1 MKQVVILLSLLTF
14 TVNLF
19 TVEANG
25 LDSKGDFNQKFLE
38 ANQLMEEKAW
48 RESISIWQELYTMNN
63 TNANVNYKLGF
74 CYLQTANDKLKS
86 LTYLKTAASMEL
98 ARMYD
103 PYDPA
108 EVGAPIEAIF
118 YLGRAFHLNY
128 QMDDA
133 LSTYNL
139 LLGQINEK
147 HYLNKEA
154 LRQIAMCN
162 EAKHQL
168 ANPQNYLITN
178 VGNVVNTD
186 ANDYSPIV
194 SLDESALFFTSR
206 RVRGDSS
213 NNFIRDLDTGEY
225 KEDIYVSYKNLQD
238 EWTAP
243 ELLNI
248 NTDEHAASISVSPD
262 GQTLYIYYDEGG
274 NGQIYESVLVGET
287 WEEPVKLGSDINT
300 DAWETH
306 ATVSTDGKT
315 LYFVSNREGGYG
327 GRDIYRCVKLPNGEW
342 SKSLNI
348 GPNINTEYEEDAVF
362 LSADGKTLYFASTG
376 HKTMGG
382 FDIFYSTLGSDDEWS
397 EPENIGYPLN
407 TVDDDVFFYPTADQK
422 SAYYSS
428 RKEEGFGLKDI
439 YRIDMPDT
447 PLETD
452 LAVLKGY
459 IIASEG
465 EELPGDCYV
474 LVTSNK
480 NGEVTEYRPR
490 QRDGAYVA
498 ILPPCTGYH
507 IEYVIQREI
516 VHEEFINVPCESAY
530 NEIEKEIYLLP
541 LHLGDPPQVVVV
553 DKPTVDEP
561 VVDEP
566 IVDVPDLP
574 DTGFDPENPINVDVT
589 AVNAYF
595 ERFFVYDFHEFG
607 KGEEMFAQFIDGVKA
622 IIDLHG
628 LAVIHVESSA
638 SWVPSTRFANNQEL
652 TAWRNQTARD
662 QIKDALA
669 ELGYNKDENYTFD
682 KPDEYVQGP
691 KYANDAWKMDKYEPF
706 QYTKVWAKAK
716 ATK

>member
-1 MKQVVILLSLLTF
+1 MKQVVLLLSLLTC
-14 TVNLF
+14 TANLF
-19 TVEANG
+19 AVEGKA
-25 LDSKGDFNQKFLE
+25 LDSRGDFNQKFLE

-48 RESISIWQELYTMNN
+48 RESISIWQELYSINN
-63 TNANVNYKLGF
+63 TNANVNYKLGY
-74 CYLQTANDKLKS
+74 CYLQTSNDKLKS

-98 ARMYD
+98 ARKYD

-108 EVGAPIEAIF
+108 EEGAPVEAIF

-133 LSTYNL
+133 LKTYNSL
-139 LLGQINEK
+139 LEQISEK
-147 HYLNKEA
+147 HYLHKEA
-154 LRQIAMCN
+154 KRQIAMCN
-162 EAKHQL
+162 EAKYQI

-178 VGNVVNTD
+178 VGNVVNND

-206 RVRGDSS
+206 RIRGDSS
-213 NNFIRDLDTGEY
+213 NNFIRDLDTGEW
-225 KEDIYVSYKNLQD
+225 KEDIYVSYKDQAGN
-238 EWTAP
+238 WTTP

-262 GQTLYIYYDEGG
+262 GQTLYLYYDEGG

-287 WEEPVKLGSDINT
+287 WEEPQLLGSDINT

-306 ATVSTDGKT
+306 ATVSADGKT

-327 GRDIYRCVKLPNGEW
+327 GRDIYRCVKLPNDEW
-342 SKSLNI
+342 SKALNI

-382 FDIFYSTLGSDDEWS
+382 FDIFYSTLGSDNEWS
-397 EPENIGYPLN
+397 DPVNIGYPVN
-407 TVDDDVFFYPTADQK
+407 TVDDDIFFYPTADQK

-439 YRIDMPDT
+439 YVIDMPDT
-447 PLETD
+447 PLEAD

-459 IIASEG
+459 IIAPEG
-465 EELPGDCYV
+465 EDLPDDCYV
-474 LVTSNK
+474 LVTNNK

-498 ILPPCTGYH
+498 ILPPCMGYH
-507 IEYVIQREI
+507 IEYVVQREI
-516 VHEEFINVPCESAY
+516 VHEEFINVPCESSY
-530 NEIEKEIYLLP
+530 SEIEKEIYLLP
-541 LHLGDPPQVVVV
+541 LHLDGKPQVVVV
-553 DKPTVDEP
+553 DKPQ
-561 VVDEP
+561 VDEP
-566 IVDVPDLP
+566 IVVVPPVLP
-574 DTGFDPENPINVDVT
+574 DTGFDPENPINVTVT
-589 AVNAYF
+589 ATEAYF

-607 KGEEMFAQFIDGVKA
+607 TGEEKFAEFIEGVKGL
-622 IIDLHG
+622 IDING
-628 LAVIHVESSA
+628 EAEIHIESSA
-638 SWVPSTRFANNQEL
+638 SWVPSSRFENNQEL
-652 TAWRNQTARD
+652 TGWRNQTARD

-669 ELGYNKDENYTFD
+669 ELGYTKGEDYDFD
-682 KPDEYVQGP
+682 KADEHVQGP
-691 KYANDAWKMDKYEPF
+691 KYDNDAFEKNKYEPF
-706 QYTKVWAKAK
+706 QYIKVWAK
-716 ATK
+716 